1 MKFYASS
8 LCIALPCAQ
17 ASSTNCGGYFE
28 LRCVTIAVD
37 YLIRVTWQA
46 LRLKENG
53 KGIWLDE
60 KREGRGRRMK
70 AGKEKR
76 VTVSHPNS

>member
-1 MKFYASS
+1 M
-8 LCIALPCAQ
+8 
-17 ASSTNCGGYFE
+17 
-28 LRCVTIAVD
+28 RCVTIAVD

-53 KGIWLDE
+53 KEIWLGE